1 MNHTTEELTN
11 KFSTPEYKRSR
22 SVYMAQCTFEYLL
35 SLLVTDAFLTKLLL
49 HLGLDDMTIGI
60 ISSFITLAFVIQIFS
75 LFLYKLKMNSKMMTL
90 IFYSA
95 GRLLFSSL
103 YVIPFIPMK
112 SATVKIVVMSFI
124 LVAYSCNYMV
134 LNILYKWGNSFVE
147 PNRRASYSATKEILS
162 LASGIIFTAVVG
174 YVFDAMEAGGNIE
187 RGFIIIAVL
196 AFVISATDIICMLL
210 IKREDTVPAEQSRKH
225 FKDIIANTLGNK
237 NFRSVILFTVI
248 YNVAVYLTN
257 GFLGTF
263 KVNDLMISVFIIQ
276 IFNIVGDVM
285 RIAVSKP
292 FGRFSDK
299 RSFAAGM
306 SVALVIL
313 AAGYLT
319 LVFTTQKTWGLIAL
333 YTVLYAVAIAGLN
346 QNSFNIAYSYVAS
359 DYITEA
365 LAIKNCIGG
374 LCGFGASLLGSRIL
388 KYIQSNGNSIF
399 GIHIYGQQL
408 LGGISFLLV
417 IAALAVMVF
426 VVGKQKVMK
435 Q

>member
-147 PNRRASYSATKEILS
+147 PNRRASYSATKEMLS

-174 YVFDAMEAGGNIE
+174 YVFDAMEAVGNIE

-257 GFLGTF
+257 GFLGKGSCREATE
-263 KVNDLMISVFIIQ
+263 
-276 IFNIVGDVM
+276 
-285 RIAVSKP
+285 
-292 FGRFSDK
+292 
-299 RSFAAGM
+299 
-306 SVALVIL
+306 
-313 AAGYLT
+313 
-319 LVFTTQKTWGLIAL
+319 GL
-333 YTVLYAVAIAGLN
+333 
-346 QNSFNIAYSYVAS
+346 F
-359 DYITEA
+359 
-365 LAIKNCIGG
+365 
-374 LCGFGASLLGSRIL
+374 
-388 KYIQSNGNSIF
+388 
-399 GIHIYGQQL
+399 
-408 LGGISFLLV
+408 
-417 IAALAVMVF
+417 
-426 VVGKQKVMK
+426 
-435 Q
+435 

>member
-147 PNRRASYSATKEILS
+147 PNRRASYSATKEMLS

-333 YTVLYAVAIAGLN
+333 YTVLYAIAIAGLN

>member
-174 YVFDAMEAGGNIE
+174 YVFDAMEAGGNIG

>member
-147 PNRRASYSATKEILS
+147 PNRRASYSATKEMLS

-319 LVFTTQKTWGLIAL
+319 LVFTTQKTWGFIAL

>member
-147 PNRRASYSATKEILS
+147 PNRRASYSATKEMLS

>member
-147 PNRRASYSATKEILS
+147 PNRRASYSATKEMLS

-388 KYIQSNGNSIF
+388 KYIQSNGNSIL

>member
-124 LVAYSCNYMV
+124 LVAYSCSYMV

-147 PNRRASYSATKEILS
+147 PNRRASYSATKEMLS

>member
-147 PNRRASYSATKEILS
+147 PNRRASYSATKEMLS

-426 VVGKQKVMK
+426 MVGKQKVMK